1 MKLDE
6 IYRPIQAD
14 LERVQQLLGLE
25 MEQVVGNV
33 HDSVIDKKR
42 GDTCLTGARDSA
54 QDKSQ
59 GAGSKYDIFATKAI
73 NYLLTRPGKNLRPAL
88 VLFSARAV
96 GGSVSEALIQLAA
109 AVELIH
115 SSSLVHDDII
125 DEAEK
130 RRTLLSVH
138 KKYGIKIAILIGDV
152 LFSQAF
158 AMISGLPSVNNDTKV
173 RLYKIL
179 TELTRRMCYGEI
191 FEQRILDGG
200 EQIGRQS
207 YLRVLEF
214 KTALLMSAACLCGA
228 ILGGAGVSQEDALAS
243 YGLNFGYAYQ
253 LVDDLRDGDAIFSGD
268 LDLMSLAASYVRA
281 ARSDLKKLPDATC
294 AASMSAFAEFVL
306 SAV

>member
-14 LERVQQLLGLE
+14 LDRVNRLLKLE
-25 MEQVVGNV
+25 MEQVVG
-33 HDSVIDKKR
+33 SVR
-42 GDTCLTGARDSA
+42 ESVSAEASEGASTA
-54 QDKSQ
+54 T
-59 GAGSKYDIFATKAI
+59 KYDVFTTKAI
-73 NYLLTRPGKNLRPAL
+73 NYLLKKPGKNLRPAL
-88 VLFSARAV
+88 VVFSARSLGAT
-96 GGSVSEALIQLAA
+96 VSESLIQLAA

-125 DEAEK
+125 DEAEE
-130 RRTLLSVH
+130 RRALLSVH

-158 AMISGLPSVNNDTKV
+158 AIISNLPSVGDDTKV

-191 FEQRILDGG
+191 FEQRILEGG
-200 EQIGRQS
+200 EQVGRQS
-207 YLRVLEF
+207 YLRILEF
-214 KTALLMSAACLCGA
+214 KTALLMSTACRCGA
-228 ILGGAGVSQEDALAS
+228 IIAGVEADQEEAVAS

-253 LVDDLRDGDAIFSGD
+253 LLDDFRDGDALFSGD
-268 LDLMSLAASYVRA
+268 LDFKSLAGEYIRA
-281 ARSDLKKLPDATC
+281 ALSDLGNLPSSTYVD
-294 AASMSAFAEFVL
+294 SMSNFAGFIL